1 MFELA
6 ESNLH
11 QGARIKV
18 VGVGGGGG
26 NAINTMI
33 RMGLSGV
40 EFIAANTDRQALEAS
55 LATTKIPLGGEYTK
69 GLGAGSNPEVGRK
82 AAMEDYAQISELLQG
97 ADMVFVTAGMGGG
110 TGTGAA
116 PVIAKISK
124 EVGALTVG
132 VVTKPFLFEG
142 KKRMKQADQG
152 LRNLRDSVDSLIT
165 IPNNRLLALAGAS
178 LSMIDTFKK
187 ADEVLLNAVQGISDL
202 INHTGLINSDF
213 ADVKTIMANKG
224 LALMGIGLGYGDS
237 RALDAARMAIS
248 SPLLEDVSIHG
259 ATGIIINITGGSNLK
274 IHEVNEATT
283 LIMEAAHEDAEIIF
297 GTVIDESMQDAVKVT
312 VIATGLT
319 PKEDTLNPPIEVRDA
334 AASSVV
340 VSEVASVVAEAAAAM
355 EVAPA
360 LIEAASVAEA
370 VVEAPTSVVTIEP
383 VVAPVVASV
392 VAEVQP
398 VVATVDAAVITA
410 APIAAVE
417 RVVLEANQSSLEA
430 PGVEA
435 LSERHVEERVQ
446 TNDDGALAA
455 TETLHAPSQVSPN
468 LSAPAALPPEAPS
481 PRALTRQQIQ
491 LQGRAPSAYCDD
503 GLDDIDFDDA
513 FHRRPVAGVGGVA
526 NRHPLPTSQLGG
538 AARRESPDLHRG
550 RAVSGAR
557 LSPSQIPEEEYDVP
571 TFIRKQNEL

>member
-6 ESNLH
+6 DNNLH

-224 LALMGIGLGYGDS
+224 LALMGIGLGHGES

-319 PKEDTLNPPIEVRDA
+319 PKEDTLNTPIEVRDA

-340 VSEVASVVAEAAAAM
+340 VSEVSPVVAEAPAAV
-355 EVAPA
+355 EVA
-360 LIEAASVAEA
+360 SVVEA
-370 VVEAPTSVVTIEP
+370 VVEAPSSVAIIEP
-383 VVAPVVASV
+383 VVAPVAAPV

-398 VVATVDAAVITA
+398 VVATVEAAVITA
-410 APIAAVE
+410 APMAAVE
-417 RVVLEANQSSLEA
+417 QVVLEANQSSLEA

-435 LSERHVEERVQ
+435 LSERRVEERAQ
-446 TNDDGALAA
+446 TSDDVALAA
-455 TETLHAPSQVSPN
+455 SETLHAPPQVSLN
-468 LSAPAALPPEAPS
+468 MSAPTALPPEAPS

-513 FHRRPVAGVGGVA
+513 FNRRPVAGVGGVA
-526 NRHPLPTSQLGG
+526 NRHPLPSSQLGG
-538 AARRESPDLHRG
+538 AVRRESPDLHRG
-550 RAVSGAR
+550 RAVSGSR
-557 LSPSQIPEEEYDVP
+557 LTPSQISEEEYDVP